1 MESSGAEEGRTN
13 VSLLPLTKE
22 TLSDTFI
29 SNIKNIKN
37 RTGQTLDMGS
47 RGVWR
52 CVGEVWKRTSNHW
65 QFQVVGNNFYCDS
78 KSVNFALGD
87 NMILFYP

>member
-22 TLSDTFI
+22 TLSLTFI

-37 RTGQTLDMGS
+37 QTGNRRWTWAQEMFGGVLDVKSMGQNVKPLAVS
-47 RGVWR
+47 G
-52 CVGEVWKRTSNHW
+52 GW
-65 QFQVVGNNFYCDS
+65 Q
-78 KSVNFALGD
+78 
-87 NMILFYP
+87 